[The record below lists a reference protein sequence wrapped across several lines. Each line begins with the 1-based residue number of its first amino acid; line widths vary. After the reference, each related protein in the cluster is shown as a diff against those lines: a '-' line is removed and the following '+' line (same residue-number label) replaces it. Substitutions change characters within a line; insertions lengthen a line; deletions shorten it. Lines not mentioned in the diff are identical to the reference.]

1 MKNFKFFVT
10 LLTVLLFAAAAA
22 FAGGGREAPEI
33 LDVDEEGAVSSIEG
47 LNVIDREAGWE
58 LGQRGGSITLAT
70 TNDPRTFNDWVAAET
85 SSTVVTG
92 LMHSGMLRRNTH
104 TLEFEPAMAEGWVV
118 SDDELS
124 VTFTLRPGLRFSDG
138 TPITA
143 HDFVFSAEIVQN
155 EEVGS
160 NARSS
165 QLVGGEMAVWEA
177 LDDRRVR
184 VSVSE
189 VYAGLLTLSGL
200 PPAPRHILEP
210 IIEAEGFAR
219 MQSFWGIDA
228 DISTLVGS
236 GPYMV
241 AEYVPG
247 QRIVMTRNP
256 NYWESDEA
264 GTQLPYLDEV
274 VFSVVPDNDTALQ
287 RFLAG
292 EIDIYGS
299 GSSAF
304 RGEDYAVLVDRQDE
318 LSIRLYEVGPAAST
332 QFIVFNQ
339 NYDGPLDEYR
349 LEWFNNRTF
358 RQAMAHLVD
367 RQTIIDN
374 IAFGFGFPQYS
385 FVPQFS
391 PFYLDRSPELAFPY
405 DPEAAAD
412 LLDSIG
418 FVDQNGDGWRQDPEG
433 NRISF
438 TLQTNS
444 DNSQRVGIGEL
455 FSQEAREIGIEIT
468 FRPGDFNAIVGQ
480 LVGSF
485 DWEAIII
492 GLTGS
497 VDPISGAN
505 VYPSSGN
512 LHMIHP
518 LQESPLRDWEQEV
531 DDIWFGR
538 HPTLN
543 ANYTL
548 DEAVRTAG
556 YHRLQEIWI
565 EEVPWVF
572 TFNPAVMVAAAADLG
587 NVKPQPINGF
597 EAVAIVPRMFR
608 R

>member
-1 MKNFKFFVT
+1 MKNFRFFVT
-10 LLTVLLFAAAAA
+10 FLTILLFAATTA
-22 FAGGGREAPEI
+22 FAGGGQEAPDI
-33 LDVDEEGAVSSIEG
+33 LDVDEEGAVSQIEG
-47 LNVIDREAGWE
+47 LLAIDHEAGWE
-58 LGQRGGSITLAT
+58 LGERGGSITYAT
-70 TNDPRTFNDWVAAET
+70 TNDPRTFNNWVASET
-85 SSTVVTG
+85 SSTVITD

-104 TLEFEPAMAEGWVV
+104 TLEFEPAMAESWEIA
-118 SDDELS
+118 DDQLS
-124 VTFTLRPGLRFSDG
+124 VTFTLREGLLFSDG

-143 HDFVFSAEIVQN
+143 DDFVFSAELVQN

-165 QLVGGEMAVWEA
+165 QLVGGEMAEWEA

-184 VSVSE
+184 VSVVE

-200 PPAPRHILEP
+200 APAPRHILEP
-210 IIEAEGFAR
+210 VIEEEGYAR
-219 MQSFWGIDA
+219 MQSFWGVDT

-236 GPYMV
+236 GPFMV
-241 AEYVPG
+241 EDYVPG
-247 QRIVMTRNP
+247 QRVVLSRNP

-292 EIDIYGS
+292 EIDVYGS

-318 LSIRLYEVGPAAST
+318 LDIRLYEVGPAAST
-332 QFIVFNQ
+332 QFITFNQ
-339 NYDGPLDEYR
+339 NYDGPLDEFK
-349 LEWFNNRTF
+349 LEWFNNQTF

-385 FVPQFS
+385 FVPTFS
-391 PFYLDRSPELAFPY
+391 PFYLENSPEIAFPY

-418 FVDQNGDGWRQDPEG
+418 YVDENGDGWRQDPDG

-455 FSQEAREIGIEIT
+455 FAQEAREIGIEVN

-480 LVGSF
+480 LLGSF
-485 DWEAIII
+485 DWDAIII

-512 LHMIHP
+512 LHMSHP
-518 LQESPLRDWEQEV
+518 FQESPLRDWEQEV

-538 HPTLN
+538 GELN

-548 DEAVRTAG
+548 DEAERTAG

-565 EEVPWVF
+565 EQAPWIF
-572 TFNPAVMVAAAADLG
+572 TFNPAVMVASAADVG
-587 NVKPQPINGF
+587 NMMPQPINGF
-597 EAVAIVPRMFR
+597 EAVAITSRLFR